1 MAAKKTTKMDKGG
14 AKATAKKTPAK
25 GGKKS
30 VPAKAAKKAEGR
42 MSQLDAAAKVLAE
55 AGGPMSTKEMVEQ
68 MATKGYWKSPGGKT
82 PHATLYSSLL
92 RELQKK
98 AEQSRFKKVDRGR
111 FTLA

>member
-30 VPAKAAKKAEGR
+30 VPAKAKAAKKAEGR

-55 AGGPMSTKEMVEQ
+55 AEPFVLPQRNLS
-68 MATKGYWKSPGGKT
+68 
-82 PHATLYSSLL
+82 
-92 RELQKK
+92 
-98 AEQSRFKKVDRGR
+98 RGR
-111 FTLA
+111 RFLYMVQIGAGSRKEAVTLCNRLRADGGACIVQKN